1 MPAPSP
7 AAQDRRPRP
16 LWNPY
21 FAGVLLG
28 LVLSASYLL
37 SGRGLGATG
46 AFSALATALS
56 AALSSE
62 VLATHP
68 VHARYW
74 NDGAPLASWTLALL
88 GGVALGAWVSARA
101 GRRIRV
107 CIERGP
113 RVGPGARLV
122 LALAGGVIAGW
133 GAKLAHGCTSGQALS
148 GGALLNLGSL
158 VFMAAVFASAYAGA
172 WFLRREWL

>member
-1 MPAPSP
+1 MPTSPPAPS
-7 AAQDRRPRP
+7 PRP

-28 LVLSASYLL
+28 LLLAATYLL

-46 AFSALATALS
+46 AFSALATRFS
-56 AALSSE
+56 AWISPEA
-62 VLATHP
+62 LATHP
-68 VHARYW
+68 VHSRYW

-88 GGVALGAWVSARA
+88 CGAAIGAWISARA
-101 GRRIRV
+101 AGRVCV

-113 RVGPGARLV
+113 RIGAGARLA

-158 VFMAAVFASAYAGA
+158 VFMAAVFASAYGSA